1 MYVLYC
7 WTSLVMETRSCRQR
21 LQGALRVCLGLIECH
36 MVFQLQLDYISKIR
50 VQRASDLRFEDKS
63 LNSSAL
69 FALENWESKFEI
81 LIKQCYLYLLSQA
94 IAKDAVLLRCKVI
107 VEPYDCG
114 GPILLEVFQIGTGGL
129 NGMGYIVM
137 TCRNLSR
144 ISIMNFR
151 EQVNMCVI
159 SLSLIYD

>member
-1 MYVLYC
+1 MCEEQSTSRLCHIHRKEY
-7 WTSLVMETRSCRQR
+7 SLVLWLLDFLVNLLEHSLGKVIELIFLVLSTEVAR
-21 LQGALRVCLGLIECH
+21 L
-36 MVFQLQLDYISKIR
+36 K
-50 VQRASDLRFEDKS
+50 
-63 LNSSAL
+63 
-69 FALENWESKFEI
+69 
-81 LIKQCYLYLLSQA
+81 A
-94 IAKDAVLLRCKVI
+94 IAKDVVLLRCKVI
-107 VEPYDCG
+107 AEPYDCG

>member
-1 MYVLYC
+1 M
-7 WTSLVMETRSCRQR
+7 SQQNCRP
-21 LQGALRVCLGLIECH
+21 
-36 MVFQLQLDYISKIR
+36 
-50 VQRASDLRFEDKS
+50 RFEDKS

-107 VEPYDCG
+107 AEPYDCG

-137 TCRNLSR
+137 TCRNLLR
-144 ISIMNFR
+144 
-151 EQVNMCVI
+151 
-159 SLSLIYD
+159 